1 MTETIEPGTI
11 EPGTIEREVPELP
24 LHMRR
29 DGFDPVPA
37 MAAMRDDEGVRRV
50 DTAFGM
56 PAFLVARHAD
66 VRALLADHTR
76 FSNEFRRG
84 VDVPGAPELTE
95 EERARMRAGNLLGV
109 DPPEHTR
116 LRRMLTPEFTVR
128 RMRRLEPRIVEI
140 VDDHLDA
147 MEKAGPPADL
157 VADFALPIPSLVIC
171 ELLGVPYADRE
182 SFQRRTG
189 KLLDLSLPMEERLE
203 LGRESRE
210 YMAGLVAGAQAEP
223 GEDMLGMLVREHG
236 HDLTT
241 DELIGIAQLLLIAG
255 HETTS
260 NMLGLGTLAL
270 LRHPDQL
277 ALVRDEPAAVG
288 HAVEEMLR
296 FLGIVHSGIPRT
308 TTEDVEVGGVAIP
321 ADSLVVLSL
330 AGANRDPRFLTG
342 ADRLD
347 VTRDAGGH
355 LAFGH
360 GVHHCLGAPLA
371 RMEMRIAF
379 PALLRRFPGLA
390 PAVPFDEV
398 AFRAFH
404 FIYGLQSLPVTW

>member
-1 MTETIEPGTI
+1 MTETLQDET
-11 EPGTIEREVPELP
+11 REAPTLP

-29 DGFDPVPA
+29 DGFDPVPD
-37 MAAMRDDEGVRRV
+37 MAAMRDDEGVREV

-66 VRALLADHTR
+66 VKAVLADSAR
-76 FSNEFRRG
+76 FSNESRRAF
-84 VDVPGAPELTE
+84 DAPGAPEFSD
-95 EERARMRAGNLLGV
+95 EEREQMRAGNLLGV

-128 RMRRLEPRIVEI
+128 RMRRLEPRIIEI

-147 MEKAGPPADL
+147 MEKAGAPADL

-171 ELLGVPYADRE
+171 ELLGVPYTDRAE
-182 SFQRRTG
+182 FQERTS
-189 KLLDLSLPMEERLE
+189 KLLDISLPMDERMD

-210 YMAGLVAGAQAEP
+210 YMADLVARAQAEP
-223 GEDMLGMLVREHG
+223 GDDMLGMLVREHG
-236 HDLTT
+236 DDLTT
-241 DELIGIAQLLLIAG
+241 DELIGIAGLLLIAG

-277 ALVRDEPAAVG
+277 ALVRDDPAAVAP
-288 HAVEEMLR
+288 AVEELLR

-308 TTEDVEVGGVAIP
+308 TTEDVEVGGVVIP
-321 ADSLVVLSL
+321 ADSLVIL
-330 AGANRDPRFLTG
+330 ALAAANRDPRVVADG
-342 ADRLD
+342 DRLD
-347 VTRDAGGH
+347 ITRDAAGH
-355 LAFGH
+355 VAFGH

-371 RMEMRIAF
+371 RMEMRTAF
-379 PALLRRFPGLA
+379 PALLRRFPGLKL
-390 PAVPFDEV
+390 AVPFEEV
-398 AFRAFH
+398 GFRAFH

>member
-1 MTETIEPGTI
+1 MTETLQDET
-11 EPGTIEREVPELP
+11 REAPTLP

-29 DGFDPVPA
+29 DGFDPVPD
-37 MAAMRDDEGVRRV
+37 MAEMRDDEGVREV

-66 VRALLADHTR
+66 VKAVLADSAR
-76 FSNEFRRG
+76 FSNESRRAF
-84 VDVPGAPELTE
+84 DAPGAPQFSD
-95 EERARMRAGNLLGV
+95 EERAQMRAGNLLGV

-128 RMRRLEPRIVEI
+128 RMRRLEPRIIEI

-147 MEKAGPPADL
+147 MEKAGAPADL

-171 ELLGVPYADRE
+171 ELLGVPYADRAE
-182 SFQRRTG
+182 FQERTS
-189 KLLDLSLPMEERLE
+189 KLLDISLPMDERMD

-210 YMAGLVAGAQAEP
+210 YMADLVARAQAEP
-223 GEDMLGMLVREHG
+223 GDDMLGMLVREHG
-236 HDLTT
+236 DDLTT
-241 DELIGIAQLLLIAG
+241 DELIGIAGLLLIAG

-277 ALVRDEPAAVG
+277 ALVRDDPAAVAP
-288 HAVEEMLR
+288 AVEELLR

-308 TTEDVEVGGVAIP
+308 TTEDVEVGGVVIP
-321 ADSLVVLSL
+321 ADSLVIL
-330 AGANRDPRFLTG
+330 ALAAANRDPRVVPDG
-342 ADRLD
+342 DRLD
-347 VTRDAGGH
+347 ITRDAAGH
-355 LAFGH
+355 VAFGH

-371 RMEMRIAF
+371 RMEMRTAF
-379 PALLRRFPGLA
+379 PALLRRFPGLKL
-390 PAVPFDEV
+390 AVPFEEV
-398 AFRAFH
+398 GFRAFH

>member
-1 MTETIEPGTI
+1 MTETIEQ
-11 EPGTIEREVPELP
+11 EAPELP

-66 VRALLADHTR
+66 VRAVLADHTR

-210 YMAGLVAGAQAEP
+210 YMADLVDQAQAAP
-223 GEDMLGMLVREHG
+223 GDDMLGMLVREHG
-236 HDLTT
+236 DDLTT

-277 ALVRDEPAAVG
+277 ALVRDDPAAVAP
-288 HAVEEMLR
+288 AVEELLR

-308 TTEDVEVGGVAIP
+308 TTEDVEVGGVVIP
-321 ADSLVVLSL
+321 ADSLVVLAL
-330 AGANRDPRFLTG
+330 ATANRDPLFLTG
-342 ADRLD
+342 GDRLD

-379 PALLRRFPGLA
+379 PALLRRFPRLA
-390 PAVPFDEV
+390 LAVPFEEV
-398 AFRAFH
+398 GFRAFH
-404 FIYGLQSLPVTW
+404 FIYGLQALPVTW